1 MNRSVDALT
10 GRGRRLQQFV
20 LAMLRSSKREQSRL
34 VDSRCTTAVA
44 VAVWLSA
51 LVGSAETIE
60 SFAVDETLNRYGY
73 VIGMGTRESIGMGM
87 GMGMCEMIGMGMG
100 MGTRTTLVCSADL
113 VCFCLAFHPQATS

>member
-1 MNRSVDALT
+1 MAGRLVAPIECDFPISFKVPLT
-10 GRGRRLQQFV
+10 IPTYQLPRTSKSREPIGRCADGAGAETTGLQQFV

-60 SFAVDETLNRYGY
+60 SFAVDETLN
-73 VIGMGTRESIGMGM
+73 
-87 GMGMCEMIGMGMG
+87 
-100 MGTRTTLVCSADL
+100 
-113 VCFCLAFHPQATS
+113 